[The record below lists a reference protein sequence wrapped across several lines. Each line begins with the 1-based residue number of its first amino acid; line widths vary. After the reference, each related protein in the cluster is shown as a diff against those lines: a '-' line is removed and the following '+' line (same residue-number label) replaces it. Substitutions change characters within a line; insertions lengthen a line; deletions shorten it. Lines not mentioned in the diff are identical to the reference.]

1 MRHAL
6 LSVSGSSSS
15 LSTQLCH
22 VSLVRREVD
31 VLKIDVLQ
39 VANAMDTIEEAVRA
53 VHERLSI
60 DELLDMSTTAAAG
73 RTGASVLA

>member
-1 MRHAL
+1 MA
-6 LSVSGSSSS
+6 
-15 LSTQLCH
+15 
-22 VSLVRREVD
+22 
-31 VLKIDVLQ
+31 LKIDVLQ
-39 VANAMDTIEEAVRA
+39 VSNAMDTIEEAVRA